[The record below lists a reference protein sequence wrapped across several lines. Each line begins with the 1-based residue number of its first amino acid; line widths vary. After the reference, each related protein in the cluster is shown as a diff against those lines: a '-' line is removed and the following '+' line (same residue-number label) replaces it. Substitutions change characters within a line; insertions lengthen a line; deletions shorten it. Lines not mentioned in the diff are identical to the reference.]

1 MSPYFTNSGCIT
13 TLAQTNVFFTR
24 NVTRNGMT
32 RSAIDIHRH
41 TNNGATLNVSR
52 KNVVSESMFNID
64 AFRLSEIQNW
74 MTTGGVVALYVESS
88 DLNNFYTD
96 FFAVPFRWNA
106 VPKYIASFV
115 NTLTHN
121 RKKTKKIHPNLV
133 RPEHYCRFT
142 WQSIFQS

>member
-115 NTLTHN
+115 NTKYTY
-121 RKKTKKIHPNLV
+121 T
-133 RPEHYCRFT
+133 
-142 WQSIFQS
+142 